1 MRAADTNIL
10 VRIVVRDNERQA
22 DAADRFIET
31 GAWVSSLA
39 FAEAAWVLRSAYRFD
54 PAKLV
59 STMHMLLNHRD
70 LVHQDP
76 DTMAAALELFRK
88 RPALGFSDCLMLELA
103 RKAGHLPFGT
113 LDRNLGSVDGAQR
126 L

>member
-22 DAADRFIET
+22 EAADRFIET

-39 FAEAAWVLRSAYRFD
+39 FAEAAWVLRSSYRFD
-54 PAKLV
+54 PAKLA
-59 STMHMLLNHRD
+59 STMHMLLKHRD

-76 DTMAAALELFRK
+76 DTMAAAVELFRR

-103 RKAGHLPFGT
+103 RKAGHLPLGT
-113 LDRNLGSVDGAQR
+113 FDRNLGSVDGAQR

>member
-22 DAADRFIET
+22 EAADRFIET
-31 GAWVSSLA
+31 GAWVSLLA
-39 FAEAAWVLRSAYRFD
+39 FAEAAWVLRSSYRFD
-54 PAKLV
+54 PAQLA
-59 STMHMLLNHRD
+59 STIHMLLNHIN
-70 LVHQDP
+70 LVHQDA
-76 DTMAAALELFRK
+76 DTVAAALELFRA

-103 RKAGHLPFGT
+103 RKAGNLPLGT
-113 LDRNLGSVDGAQR
+113 FDRALGKVDGAQK